1 MKVTDERLERA
12 RKRDAGVPR
21 DRHLR
26 QIDLIEWI
34 ALGLFKAGL
43 TAENISTLVEL
54 PDISKSKEPAAARS
68 ASHGSDRDTLAL

>member
-1 MKVTDERLERA
+1 MAKGDQGKGT
-12 RKRDAGVPR
+12 KPKTAG
-21 DRHLR
+21 
-26 QIDLIEWI
+26 
-34 ALGLFKAGL
+34 GKAGL